1 MSKLLVRDLPE
12 SSELDRIAMS
22 RVRGGRLKKSLLA
35 PDSKA
40 PSVLH
45 GGINASDPDAAKRGV
60 GYDAPPFTPV
70 PG

>member
-22 RVRGGRLKKSLLA
+22 KVRGGRPKKSLLA
-35 PDSKA
+35 PDIKA

-45 GGINASDPDAAKRGV
+45 GGIDAAAPDPSNRSAS
-60 GYDAPPFTPV
+60 YDAPFPPA